1 MVCGIGVIDKFIVAV
16 GVVLK
21 VVINGTKEL
30 FWMTHR
36 RQMDLLLE
44 ERILTGIVPRQYFI
58 GMKTWDISM
67 KIFML

>member
-1 MVCGIGVIDKFIVAV
+1 MVCGIGMIDKFIVAV
-16 GVVLK
+16 WVLK

-36 RQMDLLLE
+36 RQMDLLLQE
-44 ERILTGIVPRQYFI
+44 EILTGIVPSQYFI